1 MFAMFYGR
9 WPGVDVGGAVR
20 AQVDAGFDVVTDGL
34 TRWPDA
40 AAALAD
46 AIAAGDT
53 GADGMVVRAWRE
65 TAAVPESA
73 GVTIAATVVGPYTL
87 ARRASL
93 EPLAVAEILRREFEA
108 LASAGCALVVVDEP
122 DAVGIGGDP
131 DARRRFRDA
140 HAALLGDAPPLH
152 AMLAITGG
160 PAWEAGAETIL
171 DAPYAS
177 YLFDLVAGPD
187 NWHLVRAAPGD
198 RGIVCAGLRAPST
211 ADQAPLLVWAARY
224 AASMSGRG
232 LARVGLANASPLGG
246 LSVEDA
252 TRALASLARAARL
265 ASMTPE
271 EAIAAGLDRRT
282 FAQPPGRGER
292 PRLPRSANSP
302 RSADE

>member
-1 MFAMFYGR
+1 MFAMLHGR
-9 WPGVDVGGAVR
+9 WPGADVSAAVR

-34 TRWPDA
+34 TRWADPA
-40 AAALAD
+40 GAFAD

-53 GADGMVVRAWRE
+53 GAEGMLVRAWRD
-65 TAAVPESA
+65 TVGLPESA
-73 GVTIAATVVGPYTL
+73 GVSVAATVVGPYTL

-93 EPLAVAEILRREFEA
+93 EPLAVAEILRGELEA
-108 LASAGCALVVVDEP
+108 LASAGCALVVVDEL
-122 DAVGIGGDP
+122 DAVGIGADP

-160 PAWEAGAETIL
+160 SAWEAGAETIL
-171 DAPYAS
+171 GAPYAS

-187 NWHLVRAAPGD
+187 NWYLVRAAPGD
-198 RGIVCAGLRAPST
+198 RGIVCAALRAPST

-224 AASMSGRG
+224 AASTNGRG
-232 LARVGLANASPLGG
+232 FARVGLANGSPLGG
-246 LSVEDA
+246 LSLEDA
-252 TRALASLARAARL
+252 TRAFEGLARAARL